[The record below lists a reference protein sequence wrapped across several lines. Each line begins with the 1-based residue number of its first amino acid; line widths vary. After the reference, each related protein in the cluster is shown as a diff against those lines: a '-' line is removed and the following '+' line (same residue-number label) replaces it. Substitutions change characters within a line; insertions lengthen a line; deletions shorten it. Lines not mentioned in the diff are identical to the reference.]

1 MSETEYEKLAAQI
14 AREEARL
21 REIEAEQAAARRRLK
36 ALSAKLDML
45 HQPDPGDP
53 VSPQSNDQKVALF
66 RSLFRGRTDV
76 FPKRWQNQNKQTSGY
91 APACANEWVRGV
103 CEKPRVKCGECTNQ
117 AFIAVTDQVIADHLR
132 GRHVAGVYPLLED
145 ETCHFLALDFDK
157 ADWKNDVAAFRS
169 TCEHFGLNAAVERSR
184 SGKGAHVWFFF
195 AERVPASEARTMGCS
210 LITEAMSQRNELP
223 MSSYDRLFPSQDT
236 MPRGGFGNLIALPL
250 QFEARQRDNSV
261 FVDESWDPHTDQWAY
276 LAGLPRIDRSQVK
289 DLARDAVER
298 RRVVGVPV
306 VQPTEGVRGQL
317 RLEEAPG
324 TKRIY
329 ISEPLP
335 PRVCA
340 VLGSELVVN
349 VAGLPSVLID
359 QMKRL
364 AAFENPEFYKKQA
377 MRMSTALTPRV
388 ISCAEEA
395 GDRIGL
401 PRGCLHALEGLVD
414 QHEIELAIDDQRS
427 DGEAVGVE
435 FHGELT
441 GIQQQAAR
449 SLLAH
454 DIGVFVAPPG
464 SGKTVLG
471 THLVAARGRSTLVL
485 VHRTQLLDQWR
496 TQLSVYLDLKPS
508 EIGQIG
514 GGRQKPTGYI
524 DIGMLQSLVRRDRKD
539 VSGYGHVIVDECHH
553 VPAVSFEKVMRR
565 VRARYITG
573 LTATPQRRDGH
584 HPILHFQLGP
594 IRFSVDS
601 RSEKAARRLEHQVI
615 IRQTLFRLQDQSSE
629 SRIQEIYEKLANDR
643 SRNEMILDDVICALE
658 EGRSPILLTERRDH
672 LDYFASQLTNVA
684 RHLVVLRGGMG
695 VRRRDKVRTQLN
707 DIPDNEERL
716 ILATGRFIGEGFD
729 DARLDTLFLAMPIS
743 WKGTLVQYAGRLH
756 RRHPRKSDVRIY
768 DYVDAD
774 VPMLAKMYQRR
785 LKGYRAM
792 GYDLRGPEQ
801 DDNVGKGDYVVEYDQ
816 DVLQTLGR
824 ETF

>member
-21 REIEAEQAAARRRLK
+21 REIDAEQAAARKRLK

-45 HQPDPGDP
+45 QQPDPGNP
-53 VSPQSNDQKVALF
+53 VSPQSNVQKVALF

-76 FPKRWQNQNKQTSGY
+76 FPKHWQNQNKQTSGY

-103 CEKPRVKCGECTNQ
+103 CEKPRVKCGECPNQ

-145 ETCHFLALDFDK
+145 ETCHFLAIDFDK
-157 ADWKNDVAAFRS
+157 ADWKNDVAAFRG

-195 AERVPASEARTMGCS
+195 AAPVPARQARTMGCY
-210 LITEAMSQRNELP
+210 LITETMAHRNELP

-250 QFEARQRDNSV
+250 QYEARQQNNTV
-261 FVDESWDPHTDQWAY
+261 FVDESWEPYPDQWAY
-276 LAGLPRIDRSQVK
+276 LAGLPRIDRSRVK
-289 DLARDAVER
+289 DLAKDAVER

-306 VQPTEGVRGQL
+306 AQPTAGERGQL

-324 TKRIY
+324 TKRIS
-329 ISEPLP
+329 INEPLP
-335 PRVCA
+335 PRISA
-340 VLGSELVVN
+340 VLGAELEVN
-349 VAGLPSVLID
+349 VDGLPPVLID
-359 QMKRL
+359 QIKRL
-364 AAFENPEFYKKQA
+364 AAFENPEFYGKQA

-388 ISCAEEA
+388 ISCAEVA
-395 GDRIGL
+395 GDRIVL
-401 PRGCLHALEGLVD
+401 PRGCLRALEVLVD
-414 QHEIELAIDDQRS
+414 QHDIELAIDDQKM
-427 DGEAVGVE
+427 DGKAIGVE

-454 DIGVFVAPPG
+454 DMGVFVAPPG

-471 THLVAARGRSTLVL
+471 THLVAARGRSTLIL

-496 TQLSVYLDLKPS
+496 TQLSVFLDLKPS

-514 GGRQKPTGYI
+514 GGRQKPTGYV

-553 VPAVSFEKVMRR
+553 VPAVSFEMVMRR
-565 VRARYITG
+565 VRARYTTG

-601 RSEKAARRLEHQVI
+601 RSDKARRQLEHQVI
-615 IRQTLFRLQDQSSE
+615 VRQTAFRIQDQSSE
-629 SRIQEIYEKLANDR
+629 SRIQEIYAKLANDR
-643 SRNEMILDDVICALE
+643 SRNEMILDDVIGALE

-695 VRRRDKVRTQLN
+695 VRQRDRVRTQLN

-756 RRHPRKSDVRIY
+756 RRHPRKSEVRIY

-816 DVLQTLGR
+816 DVLQSLGR

>member
-21 REIEAEQAAARRRLK
+21 REIEAQQAAARKRLT
-36 ALSAKLDML
+36 ALTAKLVKL
-45 HQPDPGDP
+45 RQPNPGDP
-53 VSPQSNDQKVALF
+53 VSPQSNDRKVALF
-66 RSLFRGRTDV
+66 RSLFKGRTDV
-76 FPKRWQNQNKQTSGY
+76 FPKHWRNQNKQTSGY
-91 APACANEWVRGV
+91 APACANEWVPGV
-103 CEKPRVKCGECTNQ
+103 CEKPRVKCGECPNQ

-157 ADWKNDVAAFRS
+157 SDWKNDVAAFRS
-169 TCEHFGLNAAVERSR
+169 TCKHFGLNAAVERSR

-195 AERVPASEARTMGCS
+195 AAPVPASEARTLGCY
-210 LITEAMSQRNELP
+210 LITETMAHRNELP

-250 QFEARQRDNSV
+250 QYEARQRKNTV
-261 FVDESWDPHTDQWAY
+261 FVDESWDPFPDQWEF

-289 DLARDAVER
+289 DLARDAVDR

-306 VQPTEGVRGQL
+306 AQPTAGVRGQL

-324 TKRIY
+324 TKRIS
-329 ISEPLP
+329 INEPLP
-335 PRVCA
+335 PRVYA
-340 VLGSELVVN
+340 VLGAELVVN
-349 VAGLPSVLID
+349 GAGLPSMLID
-359 QMKRL
+359 QIKRL

-388 ISCAEEA
+388 ISCAEVA
-395 GDRIGL
+395 GDRIVL
-401 PRGCLHALEGLVD
+401 PRGCLPALEELVD
-414 QHEIELAIDDQRS
+414 QHDIELAIDDQKM
-427 DGEAVGVE
+427 DGEAIGVE
-435 FHGELT
+435 FHGDLT
-441 GIQQQAAR
+441 GIQQQAAC

-471 THLVAARGRSTLVL
+471 THLVAARGRNTLIL
-485 VHRTQLLDQWR
+485 VHRTQLIDQWR
-496 TQLSVYLDLKPS
+496 TQLSVFLDLKPS

-514 GGRQKPTGYI
+514 GGRQKSTGYV

-539 VSGYGHVIVDECHH
+539 VSEYGHVIVDECHH
-553 VPAVSFEKVMRR
+553 VPAVSFEKVMRQ
-565 VRARYITG
+565 VQARYITG

-601 RSEKAARRLEHQVI
+601 RSDKARRQLEHQVI
-615 IRQTLFRLQDQSSE
+615 VRQTAFRLQDQSSE
-629 SRIQEIYEKLANDR
+629 SRIQEIYAKLANDR
-643 SRNEMILDDVICALE
+643 SRNEMILDDVIGALE
-658 EGRSPILLTERRDH
+658 AGRSPILLTERRDH
-672 LDYFASQLTNVA
+672 LDYFSSQLTSVA

-695 VRRRDKVRTQLN
+695 VRQRDKARTQLKE
-707 DIPDNEERL
+707 IPDNEERL

-756 RRHPRKSDVRIY
+756 RRHPRKSEVRIY
-768 DYVDAD
+768 DYVDAN

-785 LKGYRAM
+785 LNGYRAM
-792 GYDLRGPEQ
+792 GYDLRRHKQ
-801 DDNVGKGDYVVEYDQ
+801 DARIQGGDYVVEYDQ
-816 DVLQTLGR
+816 DVLQSLGR
-824 ETF
+824 

>member
-1 MSETEYEKLAAQI
+1 MHDTEIEKLATQI

-21 REIEAEQAAARRRLK
+21 REIDAEQAAVRKRLK
-36 ALSAKLDML
+36 ALSAKLVTLCQSVPRASD
-45 HQPDPGDP
+45 
-53 VSPQSNDQKVALF
+53 SPQSNDQKVALF

-76 FPKRWQNQNKQTSGY
+76 FPKHWQNQNKQTTGY
-91 APACANEWVRGV
+91 APACANEWVPGI
-103 CEKPRVKCGECTNQ
+103 CEKPRVKCGECPNQ
-117 AFIAVTDQVIADHLR
+117 AFIAVTGQVIIDHLR
-132 GRHVAGVYPLLED
+132 GRHIAGVYPLLED
-145 ETCHFLALDFDK
+145 ETCYFLALDFDR
-157 ADWKNDVAAFRS
+157 ADWKNDVAAFRN
-169 TCEHFGLNAAVERSR
+169 TCKHFGLNAAVERSR

-195 AERVPASEARTMGCS
+195 AVPVPASEARTLGCY
-210 LITEAMSQRNELP
+210 LITETMAHRNELP

-250 QFEARQRDNSV
+250 QYEARQRNNTV
-261 FVDESWDPHTDQWAY
+261 FVDESWDPYPDQWAY
-276 LAGLPRIDRSQVK
+276 LAGLPRIDRFRVK

-306 VQPTEGVRGQL
+306 VQPTAGVRRQL
-317 RLEEAPG
+317 RLEEASRRR
-324 TKRIY
+324 RI
-329 ISEPLP
+329 STDGPLP

-340 VLGSELVVN
+340 VLGAELVVN
-349 VAGLPSVLID
+349 VEGLPSVLID
-359 QMKRL
+359 EIRRL

-388 ISCAEEA
+388 ISCAEKA
-395 GDRIGL
+395 GNRIGL
-401 PRGCLHALEGLVD
+401 PRGCLPALEKLID
-414 QHEIELAIDDQRS
+414 QHDIELTIDDQRS
-427 DGEAVGVE
+427 DGEAIGVE
-435 FHGELT
+435 FHGDLT

-471 THLVAARGRSTLVL
+471 THLVAARGRSTLIL

-496 TQLSVYLDLKPS
+496 TQLSVFLDLKPN

-514 GGRQKPTGYI
+514 GGRKGTSGNV
-524 DIGMLQSLVRRDRKD
+524 DIGMLQSLVRRDSKV

-553 VPAVSFEKVMRR
+553 VPAVSFEKVMRQ
-565 VRARYITG
+565 VQARYITG

-601 RSEKAARRLEHQVI
+601 MSENAGRRLKHQVI
-615 IRQTLFRLQDQSSE
+615 VRQTAFRLQDQSSE
-629 SRIQEIYEKLANDR
+629 SRIQEIYAKLANDR
-643 SRNEMILDDVICALE
+643 SRNEMILDDVIGALE

-695 VRRRDKVRTQLN
+695 VRQRDKARTQLK

-756 RRHPRKSDVRIY
+756 RRHPRKSEVRIY
-768 DYVDAD
+768 DYMDVD
-774 VPMLAKMYQRR
+774 VPMLAKMFQRR

-792 GYDLRGPEQ
+792 GYDLRRPEQ
-801 DDNVGKGDYVVEYDQ
+801 DNKVGKGDYVVEYDQ
-816 DVLQTLGR
+816 EVLQSLGR